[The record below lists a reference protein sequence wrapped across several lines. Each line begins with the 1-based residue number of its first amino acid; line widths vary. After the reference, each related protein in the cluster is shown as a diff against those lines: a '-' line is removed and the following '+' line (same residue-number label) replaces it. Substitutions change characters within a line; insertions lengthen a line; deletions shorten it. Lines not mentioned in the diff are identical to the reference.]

1 MNSKGKLTNKY
12 PFRLESDNKRF
23 RLETSNSNMTGLYK
37 VKFEVVNPT
46 INPNT
51 KLVNTAVTNF

>member
-1 MNSKGKLTNKY
+1 
-12 PFRLESDNKRF
+12 
-23 RLETSNSNMTGLYK
+23 MTGLYK